1 MSRRRLRWLA
11 GLSALLLIGP
21 ARAESFA
28 IIHAEVHTVASAGV
42 VSDATVLV
50 RNGRIEA
57 VGREVAIPDGS
68 RVMDAGGRP
77 LTPGIIVASSAL
89 GLKEIDGVEE
99 TNDVTSGQKR
109 YSAALSVADALNPR
123 SALLPV
129 NRIAGVTRA
138 LTAPDARK
146 GGSLIAGQGAII
158 SLAGAL
164 APDGEWIVRPQAA
177 LFATLGEQGRELAG
191 SRPAAMAALREAF
204 EEARSGGARLG
215 DGLSGEAQLSPL
227 DLSVLRRVLQRELPL
242 VLHAERAS
250 DIVAALKLADD
261 YGLLLIIS
269 GAAEAHLVAAEL
281 ASRSVPV
288 LIDPSRNLPA
298 HFETLHV
305 RRDAIARLSRAGVAF
320 AFVDASEFGSH
331 NARNLR
337 QLAGI
342 AAASGL
348 SRDAALAAI
357 TLQPAQILGLSTVL
371 GSIEPGKIADLVLW
385 DGDPLDVTS
394 AATAVWIDGRTMPM
408 TSRQT
413 VLRDRYLKRPARAA
427 PPR

>member
-1 MSRRRLRWLA
+1 MSRRPMRWLA
-11 GLSALLLIGP
+11 GLTALLLGSP
-21 ARAESFA
+21 AQAERFA

-42 VSDATVLV
+42 LRDATVLV

-57 VGREVAIPDGS
+57 VGNEVAIPDGS
-68 RVMDAGGRP
+68 RVIDARGRP
-77 LTPGIIVASSAL
+77 VTPGIIVASSAL

-99 TNDVTSGQKR
+99 TNDVASGQKR

-138 LTAPDARK
+138 LTAPDTRK
-146 GGSLIAGQGAII
+146 GGSLIAGQGAIV
-158 SLAGAL
+158 SLAGTL
-164 APDGEWIVRPQAA
+164 APDGEWITRPQAA

-227 DLSVLRRVLQRELPL
+227 DLPVLRRVLQRELPL

-250 DIVAALKLADD
+250 DILAALKLADD

-342 AAASGL
+342 AAANGL

-385 DGDPLDVTS
+385 DGDPLEVTS
-394 AATAVWIDGRTMPM
+394 AATAVWIEGRTMPM

-413 VLRDRYLKRPARAA
+413 VLRDRYLKPTAPAT